1 MRSAPGAETTGGYMI
16 VSMVDTHTS
25 IITTTTTTTTVDPTQ
40 TIDKEAVEE
49 QTLTKGGLP
58 GTAFAL

>member
-1 MRSAPGAETTGGYMI
+1 MI

-25 IITTTTTTTTVDPTQ
+25 IITTTTTTTVDPTQ
-40 TIDKEAVEE
+40 TKDKEAVEE
-49 QTLTKGGLP
+49 QTLTEGGLP

>member
-1 MRSAPGAETTGGYMI
+1 MI

-25 IITTTTTTTTVDPTQ
+25 IITTTTTTVDPTH
-40 TIDKEAVEE
+40 TKDKEAVEE

>member
-1 MRSAPGAETTGGYMI
+1 MI

-25 IITTTTTTTTVDPTQ
+25 IITTTTTTTVDPTQ

>member
-1 MRSAPGAETTGGYMI
+1 MI

-25 IITTTTTTTTVDPTQ
+25 IITTTTTTTTTVDPTQ
-40 TIDKEAVEE
+40 TKDKEAVEE